1 MWVSLLCCC
10 SGIGELVQG
19 LREVEW
25 AYRQAEQAGRAGRPS
40 RMAEQGPRQR

>member
-19 LREVEW
+19 LREVGW
-25 AYRQAEQAGRAGRPS
+25 TYRQAEQDGRAGS
-40 RMAEQGPRQR
+40 KAEVNQTG